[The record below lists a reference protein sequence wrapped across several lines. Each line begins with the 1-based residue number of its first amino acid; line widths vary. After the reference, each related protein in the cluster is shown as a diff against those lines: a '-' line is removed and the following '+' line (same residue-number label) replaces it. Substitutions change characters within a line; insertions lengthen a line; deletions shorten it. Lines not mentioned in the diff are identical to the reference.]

1 MGADMFAVCGGVQL
15 EPLQVMNEILM
26 LTFASLGSVRRKRWV
41 NATRP
46 AHHCRSQPK
55 ASSCAVTGAGANP
68 VEPVRVM
75 PREPVKSS
83 DVALGP
89 PSGMLMPYRWNPSGI
104 MARTV
109 TVPSVGDV
117 IRTDVRH
124 FTGWEAAAPITTAM
138 TATSAMRYFFIK

>member
-1 MGADMFAVCGGVQL
+1 MKFK
-15 EPLQVMNEILM
+15 NIL
-26 LTFASLGSVRRKRWV
+26 FSIIALGCFV
-41 NATRP
+41 AT
-46 AHHCRSQPK
+46 
-55 ASSCAVTGAGANP
+55 
-68 VEPVRVM
+68 RVM

-124 FTGWEAAAPITTAM
+124 FTGWEGG
-138 TATSAMRYFFIK
+138 SVEVVR